1 MSRSDNHSGVRVG
14 QRLVQTCPLHPILDT
29 VDRLLD
35 VELGSY
41 QLPLLLPH
49 VVQLLADL
57 LLQLQLVTQSGD
69 LGVDTRVFQSS
80 QHFVNG
86 VSARV
91 LFRELLDLRI
101 GTWNG

>member
-1 MSRSDNHSGVRVG
+1 
-14 QRLVQTCPLHPILDT
+14 
-29 VDRLLD
+29 LLD

-41 QLPLLLPH
+41 QPSLLLPY

-57 LLQLQLVTQSGD
+57 LLQIQLVSQSGD
-69 LGVDTRVFQSS
+69 LGVDTWVFQSS

-91 LFRELLDLRI
+91 LFRELLDLCV
-101 GTWNG
+101 GEWDG

>member
-1 MSRSDNHSGVRVG
+1 MSRSDNHSCVRVG
-14 QRLVQTCPLHPILDT
+14 QRLVQTCPLHSIPNT

-41 QLPLLLPH
+41 QSPLLLPH

-57 LLQLQLVTQSGD
+57 FLQIQLASQSGD
-69 LGVDTRVFQSS
+69 LGVDTRVLQSS

-91 LFRELLDLRI
+91 LFRELLDL
-101 GTWNG
+101 GVGEWDG